1 MWGNVLFGVKRKME
15 VKESGRDGEEEEDD
29 DDRKDRDRGGGLE
42 NRIGVYAGGD
52 RDKKWKELKS

>member
-1 MWGNVLFGVKRKME
+1 MFGVKRGME

-52 RDKKWKELKS
+52 RDRKWKELKS